1 MVSSTLFYQFKVEF
15 QEKKSF
21 NRRMLRK
28 TRLILK
34 HSRIVLAAKKQLP
47 VRRTRILLRNGN
59 AIWSNY

>member
-34 HSRIVLAAKKQLP
+34 HSRGRAGTPKEAPQCGVLRSFLGSG
-47 VRRTRILLRNGN
+47 T
-59 AIWSNY
+59 